1 MMNEHTEETE
11 PRRPTLRTGAETP
24 GDAEDLTMAHG
35 EDPTPENIARHQ
47 RILDKLGWREAV
59 DRTTP

>member
-1 MMNEHTEETE
+1 MSEQTEGAE
-11 PRRPTLRTGAETP
+11 PRRPTLRTGSETP

-35 EDPTPENIARHQ
+35 EDPTPENIERNQ
-47 RILDKLGWREAV
+47 RIIDKLGWREAV